1 MERWDA
7 GNGTG
12 IIGGGVI
19 AGESQAQ
26 DWERR
31 ISELSEQLYRAR
43 LLQRFLLLWVYP
55 GNLALFG
62 ISAAGISLLNPPVAA
77 TVAAVVLPIGS
88 VAVSARTAYR
98 QHFRMRSVAT
108 ELREVE
114 RAHREHQLDEW
125 NSGDLLG
132 MRKRYRADLPDV
144 IERYRDEAGRHR
156 WKDQFLQTVVIV
168 GSIVSATVTAA
179 GTSAPSF
186 RWAAVCVGLLVAVAA
201 AFGGYAKYRERGVSL
216 QQTADVLE
224 REYHSVE
231 LRAGRYSRFEDETD
245 AYAEFADTVESL
257 REEQAKRQQHLNQS
271 VDITSFAGQ

>member
-7 GNGTG
+7 GTG

-19 AGESQAQ
+19 AGESQPQ

-31 ISELSEQLYRAR
+31 IGELSEQLYRAR
-43 LLQRFLLLWVYP
+43 MLQRFLLIWAYP

-62 ISAAGISLLNPPVAA
+62 LSASGIALLNPPMAVSA
-77 TVAAVVLPIGS
+77 AAVAVPIGS
-88 VAVSARTAYR
+88 VAVSARTTYLH
-98 QHFRMRSVAT
+98 HFKVRAVAH

-114 RAHREHQLDEW
+114 RAHREHELDEW
-125 NSGDLLG
+125 NAGDLLG

-144 IERYRDEAGRHR
+144 IDRYRTEASRHR
-156 WKDQFLQTVVIV
+156 WKDHLLQTVVIL

-179 GTSAPSF
+179 TTTAPGV
-186 RWAAVCVGLLVAVAA
+186 RWAAISISLLVAVSA
-201 AFGGYAKYRERGVSL
+201 AFGGYAKYRERAASL

-231 LRAGRYSRFEDETD
+231 LRAGRYSRFEDED
-245 AYAEFADTVESL
+245 QAYAEFADTVESL

-271 VDITSFAGQ
+271 VDVTSVVGQ

>member
-7 GNGTG
+7 GTG

-19 AGESQAQ
+19 AGETQPQ

-43 LLQRFLLLWVYP
+43 LLQRLLLIWAYP
-55 GNLALFG
+55 GNVALTGLSISG
-62 ISAAGISLLNPPVAA
+62 IVLLTPPIAVS
-77 TVAAVVLPIGS
+77 VAAVAIPVGS

-98 QHFRMRSVAT
+98 HHFAVRSVAA
-108 ELREVE
+108 ELREFE

-125 NSGDLLG
+125 NAGDLLG
-132 MRKRYRADLPDV
+132 MRKRYRAELPDV
-144 IERYRDEAGRHR
+144 IERYRTEAGSHR
-156 WKDQFLQTVVIV
+156 WKDQLLQTVVIS
-168 GSIVSATVTAA
+168 GSIISATVTAA
-179 GTSAPSF
+179 SAAVVGA
-186 RWAAVCVGLLVAVAA
+186 RWAAVAMSLLVAVAA
-201 AFGGYAKYRERGVSL
+201 AFGGYSKYRERAASL

-231 LRAGRYSRFEDETD
+231 LRAGRYSRFDDESD

-271 VDITSFAGQ
+271 VDVTSIVGQ

>member
-7 GNGTG
+7 GTG

-19 AGESQAQ
+19 AGETQPQ

-43 LLQRFLLLWVYP
+43 MLQRLLLIWAYP
-55 GNLALFG
+55 GNVALTALSISG
-62 ISAAGISLLNPPVAA
+62 IVLLTPPIAVSAAAVAIPV
-77 TVAAVVLPIGS
+77 GS

-98 QHFRMRSVAT
+98 HHFAVRSVAA
-108 ELREVE
+108 ELREFE

-125 NSGDLLG
+125 NAGDLLG

-144 IERYRDEAGRHR
+144 IERYRTEAGSHR
-156 WKDQFLQTVVIV
+156 WKDQLLQTVVIA
-168 GSIVSATVTAA
+168 GSIISATVTAA
-179 GTSAPSF
+179 SAAVVSA
-186 RWAAVCVGLLVAVAA
+186 RWAAVGMGLLVAVAA
-201 AFGGYAKYRERGVSL
+201 AFGGYSKYRERAASL

-231 LRAGRYSRFEDETD
+231 LRAGRYSRFEDESD

-271 VDITSFAGQ
+271 VDVTSVVGQ

>member
-7 GNGTG
+7 GTG

-19 AGESQAQ
+19 AGETQPQ

-43 LLQRFLLLWVYP
+43 ILQRLLLIWTCP
-55 GNLALFG
+55 GNVALAGLSISG
-62 ISAAGISLLNPPVAA
+62 IVLLAPPVAVSVLA
-77 TVAAVVLPIGS
+77 VAIPVGS
-88 VAVSARTAYR
+88 VAASGRIAYR
-98 QHFRMRSVAT
+98 HHFAVRAVAS
-108 ELREVE
+108 ELRELE

-125 NSGDLLG
+125 NAGDLLG

-144 IERYRDEAGRHR
+144 IERYRAEAGRHR
-156 WKDQFLQTVVIV
+156 WKDHVLHTVVIA
-168 GSIVSATVTAA
+168 GSIISATVTAA
-179 GTSAPSF
+179 SAAVVGA
-186 RWAAVCVGLLVAVAA
+186 RWAAVAISLLVAVAA
-201 AFGGYAKYRERGVSL
+201 AFGGYAKYRERAASL

-231 LRAGRYSRFEDETD
+231 LRAGRYSRFDDEGD

-271 VDITSFAGQ
+271 IDVTSVAGQ

>member
-7 GNGTG
+7 GTG

-19 AGESQAQ
+19 AGETQPQ

-43 LLQRFLLLWVYP
+43 LLQRFLLLWAYP
-55 GNLALFG
+55 GTLALTGLSISG
-62 ISAAGISLLNPPVAA
+62 IVLLAPPVA
-77 TVAAVVLPIGS
+77 VSVAVVAVPVGS
-88 VAVSARTAYR
+88 AAVSARTAYR
-98 QHFRMRSVAT
+98 HHFTVRSVAT
-108 ELREVE
+108 ELRELE

-125 NSGDLLG
+125 NAGDLLG

-144 IERYRDEAGRHR
+144 IERYRTEAGRHR
-156 WKDQFLQTVVIV
+156 WKDQVLHTIVIA
-168 GSIVSATVTAA
+168 GSIISATVTAA
-179 GTSAPSF
+179 SAAVAGA
-186 RWAAVCVGLLVAVAA
+186 RWAAVVVCLLVAVAA
-201 AFGGYAKYRERGVSL
+201 AFSGYSKYRERAASL

-231 LRAGRYSRFEDETD
+231 LRAGRYSRFDDEGD

-271 VDITSFAGQ
+271 VDVTSLAGQ